1 MKKLIKIEGMSCG
14 HCSARVE
21 KMLSAIDGVTEAVV
35 DLDAKNAIVS
45 LSAEVSDERI
55 IEAVD
60 DAGYEVT
67 GILDN

>member
-14 HCSARVE
+14 HCSGRVE
-21 KMLSAIDGVTEAVV
+21 KMLKAIDGVTEAVV

-45 LSAEVSDERI
+45 LSAEVSDELI